1 MKQLIRQKIRKAIE
15 SKAESDLRVLS
26 DISFTVERP
35 KGKEQG
41 DFSTNIALL
50 GAKTMRMSPRNLAN
64 KLLPI
69 LVDTSLFEAI
79 EIAGPGFINFTM
91 TGSALFSVLND
102 IQREGAAF
110 GSSKIGKGK
119 RIHIEFVSANPTG
132 PLHVGHGRGAAV
144 GSALSRIYQ
153 FCGYEVYREYYVN
166 DAGRQMDILALSVYQ
181 RYAEKHL
188 GSVGFSENSYVG
200 SYVSEIAD
208 AIHRSKKLSI
218 NESIVLKTN
227 AVEGLDAEK
236 SLDMAIEV
244 LRSLLGSE
252 KFSALRE
259 FSCEYILKNIKNTL
273 QKFRV
278 EFDGWFSEYSLTE
291 DGSVESVLE
300 QLEQAGE
307 LYNKDGATW
316 FKSSNFG
323 DEKDRVVIREDGR
336 YTYFATDIGYHV
348 NKMKIG
354 FDRMVNIW
362 GADHHGYVPR
372 LRAALEVAGIT
383 SHSLNFILVQFASLV
398 ENGRKIA
405 MSTRKGSFITLESL
419 VNDVGVDA
427 ARFFYLVRKADQ
439 HMDFDIGLAKEK
451 SAKNPV
457 YYIQYA
463 YARICGVLNQVSDL
477 GRQTESIRGTFFQEL
492 SSEYEREQV
501 LFLSVFPDVVIQSVQ
516 SGEPNLIAQY
526 LKDLAYLF
534 HSNYVANKILV
545 EDSNL
550 REARLQLVKST
561 KQVLENGLM
570 LLDITRP
577 EKM

>member
-1 MKQLIRQKIRKAIE
+1 VKQLIREKIRIAIGA
-15 SKAESDLRVLS
+15 KAESSLHVLS
-26 DISFTVERP
+26 EVPFTVETP
-35 KGKEQG
+35 KGKGQG

-50 GAKTMRMSPRNLAN
+50 GAKTMRMSPRDLAD
-64 KLLPI
+64 KLLP
-69 LVDTSLFEAI
+69 LLADASLFEGI

-91 TGSALFSVLND
+91 TGSSLFSVLND
-102 IQREGAAF
+102 ILREGATF

-119 RIHIEFVSANPTG
+119 KIHIEFVSANPTG

-181 RYAEKHL
+181 RYAEKYL
-188 GSVGFSENSYVG
+188 GNVVFSENSYIG
-200 SYVSEIAD
+200 GYVSEIAD
-208 AIHRSKKLSI
+208 AIYNSKKLSM
-218 NESIVLKTN
+218 NELIAFKAD
-227 AVEGLDAEK
+227 AVENFGVEK
-236 SLDMAIEV
+236 SLDLAIED
-244 LRSLLGSE
+244 LRSFLGFE

-259 FSCEYILKNIKNTL
+259 FSCDYILKNIKNTL
-273 QKFRV
+273 KNFRV
-278 EFDGWFSEYSLTE
+278 EFDGWFSEDSLTK

-300 QLEQAGE
+300 KLEQTGE
-307 LYNKDGATW
+307 IYKKEGATW

-348 NKMKIG
+348 NKMKTG
-354 FDRMVNIW
+354 FDEIINIW

-372 LRAALEVAGIT
+372 LRAALEVAGIANN
-383 SHSLNFILVQFASLV
+383 SLGFLLVQFASLV
-398 ENGRKIA
+398 DNGQKIA
-405 MSTRKGSFITLESL
+405 MSTRKGSFITLDSL

-427 ARFFYLVRKADQ
+427 ARFFYLIRKADQ

-463 YARICGVLNQVSDL
+463 YARICSVLNQEPD
-477 GRQTESIRGTFFQEL
+477 GRQRESIRINCFQNL

-501 LFLSVFPDVVIQSVQ
+501 LFLSVFPDVVLQSVQ

-526 LKDLAYLF
+526 LKELAYLF

-545 EDSNL
+545 EDNDL
-550 REARLQLVKST
+550 REARLQLAKST

-570 LLDITRP
+570 LLDIARP